1 MFLRFD
7 TATYSCKEVNALAR
21 RRKSKGHGFNSRYQ
35 QRSFLMKSLLKCT
48 WSNNRLIC
56 VFMFEL
62 CGVLILMY
70 VCGRCI
76 SKTFL
81 QAKRGSMWGVYFVP
95 WFVFFRHRNELSRK
109 KIAAPNNSSFLGNW
123 PTFVPKPFS
132 GPRRRPSKLFNGHYF
147 CCFLSVGLKATFI
160 SFWAVVVV
168 QW

>member
-1 MFLRFD
+1 MQVRRSWVQLPLP
-7 TATYSCKEVNALAR
+7 AKEFSHEISDKVHLLDHITVEFVN
-21 RRKSKGHGFNSRYQ
+21 Y
-35 QRSFLMKSLLKCT
+35 MC
-48 WSNNRLIC
+48 
-56 VFMFEL
+56 EL

-76 SKTFL
+76 SKTLL

-123 PTFVPKPFS
+123 PTFVSKPFS

-147 CCFLSVGLKATFI
+147 CCFLSFGLKATFI
-160 SFWAVVVV
+160 SFWAVVVA